1 MRKKNNGIRTLV
13 TSAVLL
19 VLVIAGAWTL
29 KARNE
34 AREAQAAAAE
44 AAAEEAAQAEAEAA
58 AQAEQ
63 EAQEQA
69 EQEAAQQAAQA
80 AQAEEAAQAQAAQD
94 AAEAADAEQ
103 ERASYLADYDSEP
116 LLNTTPIRD
125 LSLNIGAT
133 EDEVRLNWMSPS
145 GTPGIS

>member
-1 MRKKNNGIRTLV
+1 MKKKNNGIRTLV

-58 AQAEQ
+58 AQAEKSIFMTHSQ
-63 EAQEQA
+63 KARRMPCLRQA
-69 EQEAAQQAAQA
+69 CFILTNC
-80 AQAEEAAQAQAAQD
+80 
-94 AAEAADAEQ
+94 
-103 ERASYLADYDSEP
+103 RYR
-116 LLNTTPIRD
+116 N
-125 LSLNIGAT
+125 
-133 EDEVRLNWMSPS
+133 
-145 GTPGIS
+145 